1 MKVSLFTFASRE
13 NELIAA
19 IIIDLGQDRSR
30 GHAAAVPP
38 SSHRR
43 ASASAFADAHES
55 AVVRAQRGPDSAC
68 QHERTIIK
76 ALRSACELSFGPVDC
91 RITPAIT
98 LDRRKRRRRATPNAQ
113 YTFACFATPKLYVVS
128 SANARFWRV
137 FASLS
142 RLRLSQSWLGQSPK
156 RCACVAGW
164 NVCTTCSKD
173 VTRVAELGGDDLDD
187 CLGVAR
193 LYFCALRNVETSPRP
208 DCEPQSARPKIA
220 AGRGARCSMGHKQ
233 TSPLEA

>member
-1 MKVSLFTFASRE
+1 M
-13 NELIAA
+13 
-19 IIIDLGQDRSR
+19 
-30 GHAAAVPP
+30 PP

-55 AVVRAQRGPDSAC
+55 AVVRAQRGPVSAC
-68 QHERTIIK
+68 QHERTSIK

-91 RITPAIT
+91 RITPAMT
-98 LDRRKRRRRATPNAQ
+98 LDRRKASPASNTERAVHFCVFRDAQ
-113 YTFACFATPKLYVVS
+113 TLCGKLS
-128 SANARFWRV
+128 NARFWRV

-142 RLRLSQSWLGQSPK
+142 GLCLGQSWLGQSPK

-173 VTRVAELGGDDLDD
+173 VTRVAELGGDHLDD

-220 AGRGARCSMGHKQ
+220 AGRGARCS
-233 TSPLEA
+233 E

>member
-1 MKVSLFTFASRE
+1 
-13 NELIAA
+13 
-19 IIIDLGQDRSR
+19 
-30 GHAAAVPP
+30 VPP

-55 AVVRAQRGPDSAC
+55 AAVRAQRGPDSAC
-68 QHERTIIK
+68 QHERTSIK

-91 RITPAIT
+91 RITPAMT
-98 LDRRKRRRRATPNAQ
+98 LDRRKRRRRANTERAVHFCVFRDAQ
-113 YTFACFATPKLYVVS
+113 TLCGKLS
-128 SANARFWRV
+128 NARFWRV

-142 RLRLSQSWLGQSPK
+142 GLRLGQSWLGQSPK
-156 RCACVAGW
+156 RCARVAGW

-220 AGRGARCSMGHKQ
+220 AGRGARCSG
-233 TSPLEA
+233 